1 MIYEP
6 IAVAKM
12 ASFSQ
17 HVGQCVA
24 YLLGDIIH
32 SGTRGERKGEMIILV
47 LECPLFRS
55 SCLINLPFGPPSD
68 IASRVPWPNFGPIW
82 AKIEVAPPICNF
94 EAYLYDPKN

>member
-32 SGTRGERKGEMIILV
+32 SGTRGKRKGEMIILAQ
-47 LECPLFRS
+47 R
-55 SCLINLPFGPPSD
+55 
-68 IASRVPWPNFGPIW
+68 
-82 AKIEVAPPICNF
+82 
-94 EAYLYDPKN
+94 KNDVR